1 MENNETVSQ
10 SEEPRKKTAILL
22 GEEFRETGDK
32 CSEYMFALYKRLDPV
47 EMSIIEKVK
56 SLTEEY
62 EQCIAKIL
70 LKGFTLDECLFAY
83 LDSKEDDTN

>member
-1 MENNETVSQ
+1 METNEAVSQ
-10 SEEPRKKTAILL
+10 SEKKRNKTAILL
-22 GEEFRETGDK
+22 GEEFKEISNQ
-32 CSEYMFALYKRLDPV
+32 CSEYMLALDKRLDPV
-47 EMSIIEKVK
+47 EMSIVEKVK

-83 LDSKEDDTN
+83 KKTQEGGAN

>member
-1 MENNETVSQ
+1 METNETVSQ
-10 SEEPRKKTAILL
+10 RKKTAILL
-22 GEEFRETGDK
+22 GEEFRETGDECAK
-32 CSEYMFALYKRLDPV
+32 YMLALYKRLDPV

-62 EQCIAKIL
+62 EQCVAKIL